1 MTPHSASLRHSV
13 PASLRIG
20 TRASKLALW
29 QTEYVRE
36 KLRATGY
43 ESRAV
48 EIRTTGDVV
57 QDVPLSRLE
66 GRAFFTK
73 QIDDAL
79 LAGEIDLA
87 VHSLKDLPTILPE
100 GIVIAAVS
108 EREDPSDALVG
119 RGAPATRD
127 SRPATWD
134 SLPHHATVATSSL
147 RRRAQLLHVRQDLA
161 IVDLRGNVD
170 TRLRKLDASDEWS
183 AIILASAGLTRL
195 GLADRIGQRLPPEV
209 MLPAPGQGALAV
221 TAREGDKAS
230 AKAARA
236 AVHHAPSAMATL
248 AERAFLRA
256 LEGGCQVPVAALAV
270 LTGGML
276 GLQGRVVAL
285 GGERSVQGEET
296 APAVN
301 EQAAEAVGIALAERL
316 LDDGADEILAAVRGG
331 PAPVVPE
338 P

>member
-1 MTPHSASLRHSV
+1 MTPSV
-13 PASLRIG
+13 PPFRPSALPPFRIG

-29 QTEYVRE
+29 QTEHVRE
-36 KLRATGY
+36 RLRAAGH
-43 ESRAV
+43 ESRVV
-48 EIRTTGDVV
+48 EIKTTGDVV

-79 LAGEIDLA
+79 LAGDIDLA
-87 VHSLKDLPTILPE
+87 VHSLKDLPTVLPE

-108 EREDPSDALVG
+108 AREDPYDALVG
-119 RGAPATRD
+119 
-127 SRPATWD
+127 SRVAGRESRVMTWD
-134 SLPHHATVATSSL
+134 TLPDHATVATSSL
-147 RRRAQLLHVRQDLA
+147 RRRAQLLHARPDLR

-170 TRLRKLDASDEWS
+170 TRLRKLDANDEWS
-183 AIILASAGLTRL
+183 AIILAAAGLIRL
-195 GLADRIGQRLPPEV
+195 GLADRIAQRLPPEV
-209 MLPAPGQGALAV
+209 MLPAPGQGALAI
-221 TAREGDKAS
+221 TARQGDETS
-230 AKAARA
+230 MNAARA
-236 AVHHAPSAMATL
+236 AVHDETTAMATL

-270 LTGGML
+270 LTGGTL
-276 GLQGRVVAL
+276 RLTGRVVAL
-285 GGERSVQGEET
+285 GGERSVEGAET

-301 EQAAEAVGIALAERL
+301 ERAAEAVGIALAERL